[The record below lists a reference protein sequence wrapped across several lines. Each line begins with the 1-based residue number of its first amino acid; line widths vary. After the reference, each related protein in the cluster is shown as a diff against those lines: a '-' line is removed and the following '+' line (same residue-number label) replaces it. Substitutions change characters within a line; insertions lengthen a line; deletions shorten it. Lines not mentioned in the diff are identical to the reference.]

1 MKFKGLNTGFGGVP
15 TRALQVLPGE
25 PARLAVLG
33 VQSATA
39 RP

>member
-1 MKFKGLNTGFGGVP
+1 MKFKDLRTGFGRVP
-15 TRALQVLPGE
+15 ARALQVLPGE
-25 PARLAVLG
+25 PARLAVFG